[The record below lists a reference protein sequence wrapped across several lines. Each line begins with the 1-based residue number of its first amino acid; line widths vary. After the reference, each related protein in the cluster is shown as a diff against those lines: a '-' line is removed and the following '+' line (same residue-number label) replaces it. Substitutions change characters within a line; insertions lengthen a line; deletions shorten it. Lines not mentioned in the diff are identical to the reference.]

1 MKSVLLS
8 AIFSLL
14 MAFCAQ
20 AQTQGQMNAPRPML
34 RPSSKG
40 RVMATSPNKNV
51 TVTYGQPALNGKE
64 ALGMNGAVKYGDLW
78 QTGINGPTEISFAR
92 GVLFDG
98 REIKP
103 GKYTLY
109 TVPGSSD
116 WIVMLNTKAGLTDY
130 NKAKA
135 TSVATVKRR
144 AKVVNTA
151 ADKLLITP
159 TDSALFIMWGE
170 LSVMV
175 PMK

>member
-1 MKSVLLS
+1 MK
-8 AIFSLL
+8 F
-14 MAFCAQ
+14 
-20 AQTQGQMNAPRPML
+20 GN
-34 RPSSKG
+34 
-40 RVMATSPNKNV
+40 
-51 TVTYGQPALNGKE
+51 
-64 ALGMNGAVKYGDLW
+64 LW

-116 WIVMLNTKAGLTDY
+116 WVVMLNTKAGLTDY
-130 NKAKA
+130 EKAKA
-135 TSVATVKRR
+135 TSVAVVRRR
-144 AKVVNTA
+144 AKVVSTA
-151 ADKLLITP
+151 ADKLLISP
-159 TDSALFIMWGE
+159 TDSALYIIWGE